1 MEDEPSESFCQDII
15 KNRDYSK
22 LERPVYVIQ
31 EHHASKLHWDLR
43 FEMGN
48 TLKSWALP
56 REPPQ
61 KIGEKCLAISVD
73 DHPVGYALFEGCI
86 PEGNYGAGQVKI
98 WDKGTFE
105 IMDNNARKIIVN
117 IHGSRLQGKYCLVH
131 FEPDGKNWLFFKL
144 KYDSR

>member
-1 MEDEPSESFCQDII
+1 MEDEPSESFCQDVVN
-15 KNRDYSK
+15 NRDYSK

-31 EHHASKLHWDLR
+31 EHHAARLHWDLR
-43 FEMGN
+43 FEMGG

-61 KIGEKCLAISVD
+61 KIGEKRLAISVD

-105 IMDNNARKIIVN
+105 IIDNNTRKIIVN

-131 FEPDGKNWLFFKL
+131 FEPEEKSWLFFKL

>member
-1 MEDEPSESFCQDII
+1 MEDEPSESFCQDVV
-15 KNRDYSK
+15 KNHDSST

-43 FEMGN
+43 FEMDN

-56 REPPQ
+56 KEPPQ
-61 KIGEKCLAISVD
+61 KIGEKRLAISVD
-73 DHPVGYALFEGCI
+73 DHPIGYAMFEGTI
-86 PEGNYGAGQVKI
+86 PDGNYGAGQVRI

-105 IMDNNARKIIVN
+105 IVENNIRKIIVN
-117 IHGSRLQGKYCLVH
+117 IHGSRIQGKYCLVH
-131 FEPDGKNWLFFKL
+131 FEPEEKNWLFFKL